1 MDESILDRIPRLER
15 SVRFWRNTSFILA
28 ALLLSVVITGA
39 GFLGIAY
46 ERSERARDEAL
57 AAEMVAREQA
67 EVARRQAEQALQEAK
82 QKGRND

>member
-28 ALLLSVVITGA
+28 ALLLSVVITGF
-39 GFLGIAY
+39 GFLVVSYQHA
-46 ERSERARDEAL
+46 AAM

-67 EVARRQAEQALQEAK
+67 EVARRQAERALQEAK
-82 QKGRND
+82 QKGRKD

>member
-39 GFLGIAY
+39 GFLVVSYQHA
-46 ERSERARDEAL
+46 AQAQDEAV

-67 EVARRQAEQALQEAK
+67 EFARRLAEEALQEAK
-82 QKGRND
+82 QKQRKD